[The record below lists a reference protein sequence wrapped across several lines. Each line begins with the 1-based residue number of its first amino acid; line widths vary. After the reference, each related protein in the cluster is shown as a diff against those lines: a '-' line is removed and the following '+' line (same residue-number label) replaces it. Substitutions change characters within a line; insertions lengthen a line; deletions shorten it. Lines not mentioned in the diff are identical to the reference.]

1 MTPGVEEAWIAV
13 VGVGVGGVIGVSGSW
28 LGARI
33 NARSARATTSAQIEA
48 NSKDVKAQIEASEAT
63 TKAQIEASEA
73 TTKAQIDS
81 ALTTVHEQIEA
92 DRQNRIWEKRAA
104 AYVEAVKLLRHQQ
117 EIRYSQVQHLI
128 TGKEFR
134 TDPASV
140 DRQVLEAELI
150 AYGSSD
156 VLDALAAATTAGD
169 KFLSDFWTVERMEAG
184 STRGDLVQQARAEAP
199 DATDL
204 EEKVLD
210 IIRAELQA
218 RAGDQPGAPIPRSRL
233 GI

>member
-48 NSKDVKAQIEASEAT
+48 NSKDV
-63 TKAQIEASEA
+63 KAQIEASEA